1 MSASQL
7 VALAACVGQLALALL
22 SIARATR
29 SPLAVPLALLC
40 LNIFAWMGAD
50 LAWHVSGVSAWHFI
64 DHSLTPW
71 TAPLALQFVLTFVGR
86 RRALRPALLVVCLAA
101 ASLSA
106 VVVRAA
112 FLEHA
117 ATRPIDIPRL
127 LGAIG
132 PLPWPQTFM
141 AVALPTM
148 VFAMFVLVQHLRES
162 RDPTEQVRTRLLLA
176 ALAIGT
182 VLGST
187 EELGQFVGVPALGN
201 LGMLTTSAILAVIAL
216 RFRLFDRD
224 VSLRAI
230 QLLLAVAAAIALAG
244 LLVLESL
251 GAEVALVVLGAATTT
266 LFVVA
271 ASRRWLAEGAEMRVR
286 REQLTTLGRFSA
298 QMAHDL
304 KNPLAALKGAA
315 QLLREDL
322 KREPPGIDRA
332 QFTDL
337 MLEQIERLNGL
348 VDVYGRLAR
357 VEPNCEPL
365 DLNEAVRSI
374 VALQAFARDAIKV
387 RTELADGLP
396 VCLAD
401 RAMLA
406 RVMENLVRNAMEAMP
421 EGGTIVVRT
430 ARAAGEGEPAVV
442 LSVEDTG
449 CGMDARTRERAFDD
463 FFTTKPTGTGQGLA
477 FVNRVVEAHRGRVS
491 LSSEPGR
498 GTVVRVQLPC
508 G

>member
-1 MSASQL
+1 MSASEI

-40 LNIFAWMGAD
+40 LNIFGWMGAD
-50 LAWHVSGVSAWHFI
+50 LAWHVSGVSAWHFV

-71 TAPLALQFVLTFVGR
+71 TAPLALQFVLTFAGR
-86 RRALRPALLVVCLAA
+86 RRALRPALVVLSLAA

-106 VVVRAA
+106 VAVRAG

-117 ATRPIDIPRL
+117 WGGPMDFTIPRL
-127 LGAIG
+127 FGAIG
-132 PLPWPQTFM
+132 PLPWAQTFM
-141 AVALPTM
+141 SVALPTM
-148 VFAMFVLVQHLRES
+148 VFAMFVLFQHLRES
-162 RDPTEQVRTRLLLA
+162 RDPAEQVRTRLLLA

-201 LGMLTTSAILAVIAL
+201 IGMLTTSAILAVIAL

-230 QLLLAVAAAIALAG
+230 QLLLALAAAIAL
-244 LLVLESL
+244 
-251 GAEVALVVLGAATTT
+251 VALVVVKMLGADVALFVLGAAMIS

-286 REQLTTLGRFSA
+286 REHLTTLGRFSA

-322 KREPPGIDRA
+322 KRETPGIDRA

-348 VDVYGRLAR
+348 VDVYGRMAR

-365 DLNEAVRSI
+365 DLNDAVRSI
-374 VALQAFARDAIKV
+374 VALQSFAGDAVEV
-387 RTELADGLP
+387 RTELAEALP
-396 VCLAD
+396 ACRAD

-406 RVMENLVRNAMEAMP
+406 RVMENLMRNAMEAMP
-421 EGGTIVVRT
+421 EGGTVVVRT
-430 ARAAGEGEPAVV
+430 ARAAEEAAVV

-477 FVNRVVEAHRGRVS
+477 YVNRVVEAHGGRVS
-491 LSSEPGR
+491 LSSELGR
-498 GTVVRVQLPC
+498 GTVVRVQLPSE
-508 G
+508 